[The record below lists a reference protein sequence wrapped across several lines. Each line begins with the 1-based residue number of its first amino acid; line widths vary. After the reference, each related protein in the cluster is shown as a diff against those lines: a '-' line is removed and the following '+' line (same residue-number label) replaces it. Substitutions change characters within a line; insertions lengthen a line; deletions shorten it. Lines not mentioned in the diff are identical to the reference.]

1 MNGFFKNLI
10 NQLNALNG
18 PIHIETEEEEN
29 RRLSDD
35 LEKRKFE
42 IRSKNYF
49 DIMNNRL
56 IPFIRDKELSD
67 SGILLTDAQLFERA
81 HELFC
86 RAKRDGKF
94 DELNKLI
101 EVKTNEL

>member
-1 MNGFFKNLI
+1 MTTFFKRLLREI
-10 NQLNALNG
+10 KSTYDEFFDFENARL
-18 PIHIETEEEEN
+18 HEEF
-29 RRLSDD
+29 
-35 LEKRKFE
+35 EKRKFE
-42 IRSKNYF
+42 IISKNYF

-56 IPFIRDKELSD
+56 IPFIRDKELTD
-67 SGILLTDAQLFERA
+67 SGILFTDDQLFERA
-81 HELFC
+81 RELFC